1 MDSRQAT
8 SWKGSSA
15 TNGRI
20 QTGSICAHA
29 QKPFHPGVHAAEEE
43 AKKIGQCLDGRV
55 SYWWRA
61 RNVVGSD

>member
-29 QKPFHPGVHAAEEE
+29 QKPFYPGVHAAEEE

-55 SYWWRA
+55 S
-61 RNVVGSD
+61 